1 LKRLPKPDIAAFGA
15 EAANTAAASAGPE
28 VGATDGSEAGPQT
41 SGLFQETGKGFGIAY
56 SYLNRRERTVS
67 EVTARLQ
74 KAEIDEREIEQVL
87 EELLQ
92 FGYLDDAR
100 YARVFAEDKRN
111 LEQWGNDRI
120 TRTLR
125 ERGVDREVISSAL
138 AALPAHDERGQALEL
153 ITRRFPGG
161 PSVPKD
167 RDRAFGVLIRKG
179 YDSEIAADAV
189 RAWARSTSPAS

>member
-1 LKRLPKPDIAAFGA
+1 LKRLPKPDIAAFGV
-15 EAANTAAASAGPE
+15 EAASTAASGGGHDLGPAGGDERGAQASE
-28 VGATDGSEAGPQT
+28 
-41 SGLFQETGKGFGIAY
+41 LFQETGKGFGIAY
-56 SYLNRRERTVS
+56 AYLNRRERTVA

-92 FGYLDDAR
+92 FGYLDDDR

-120 TRTLR
+120 IRTLR
-125 ERGVDREVISSAL
+125 DRGVDREAISAAL

-153 ITRRFPGG
+153 IARRFPGG
-161 PSVPKD
+161 PSIPKD

-189 RAWARSTSPAS
+189 RAWARSA